1 MTIQYKSAPFDL
13 ATTNV
18 TTILTVPSDATII
31 TKAVQAVHDTAS
43 NVDTD
48 LILTKSGDTTTNYI
62 IGHALLNASMTNL
75 VLNTLNLEAG
85 DILKM
90 QASTASEITGVVTYA
105 LLDRSQQNG

>member
-1 MTIQYKSAPFDL
+1 MTITYKSAIFDL
-13 ATTNV
+13 TTTNV
-18 TTILTVPSDATII
+18 TTILTVPSNATVIA
-31 TKAVQAVHDTAS
+31 KSVQAVHDTAS

-48 LILTKSGDTTTNYI
+48 LILTKSGDTTNYI